1 MPRKTF
7 KRKYKKRKNKRTRK
21 IKRRKRRRNKKSQ
34 KGGGLTSNFFRFLAD
49 SYEKENLNEQRKN
62 RNET

>member
-1 MPRKTF
+1 MSRKTF

-21 IKRRKRRRNKKSQ
+21 IKRRKEEEIKKAK

-49 SYEKENLNEQRKN
+49 SYEKEKFK
-62 RNET
+62 

>member
-34 KGGGLTSNFFRFLAD
+34 KGKHTRAVIGVKSLPLGAMIEIESLFEIN
-49 SYEKENLNEQRKN
+49 
-62 RNET
+62 